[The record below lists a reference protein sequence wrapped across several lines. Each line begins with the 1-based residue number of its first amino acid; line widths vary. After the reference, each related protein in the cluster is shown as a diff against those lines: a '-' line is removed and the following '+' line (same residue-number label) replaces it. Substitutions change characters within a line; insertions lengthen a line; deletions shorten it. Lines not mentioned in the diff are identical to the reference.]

1 MIRTAG
7 GGVAAALALVISVAL
22 LVGGCSVP
30 TRAKVISLER
40 QTHTVPKRAQQSHHR
55 VRSGETLYT
64 IAWSYGL
71 DFPDLARWNG
81 ILPPYTIYPE
91 QSLRLSPP
99 PKQIVRRPEPLARNS
114 QPGTVTK
121 PASKTEPS
129 PRSEVPTAAKEKRS
143 SARSAVDKGFAD
155 RRDLEWQWPTN
166 GKLEQHFSNLDPS
179 RKGIQIS
186 GRNGQ
191 EVVAAES
198 GKVVYAGSGLIGY
211 GQLIIIKHNK
221 NYLSAYGHNRKLLV
235 EEGAVVKRGEP
246 VAEMGNRG
254 GGRPALHFEIRRN
267 GTPVN
272 PLKLLPRRR

>member
-7 GGVAAALALVISVAL
+7 GGAAAALALVIAVVL

-30 TRAKVISLER
+30 TRAKVVSLER
-40 QTHTVPKRAQQSHHR
+40 PTQTVQKRALQSHHR

-81 ILPPYTIYPE
+81 IPPPYTIYPE

-99 PKQIVRRPEPLARNS
+99 PKQIVRRPEPPARNNQS
-114 QPGTVTK
+114 AVTT
-121 PASKTEPS
+121 PASKSEPS
-129 PRSEVPTAAKEKRS
+129 PRRDVPTVAKEKRS
-143 SARSAVDKGFAD
+143 PARPAVDKGFAG

-166 GKLEQHFSNLDPS
+166 GKLEQRFSNIDPS